1 MVASFPPVLLMRR
14 NIIRKRLAEAGAT
27 TPEKALT
34 LAEAGVIKLS
44 SLFEK
49 TSSEELQTTG
59 TISRARNNRNGIRL

>member
-34 LAEAGVIKLS
+34 LAEAGVINPYGFRRFTECLVRKD
-44 SLFEK
+44 FIRR
-49 TSSEELQTTG
+49 T
-59 TISRARNNRNGIRL
+59 ADNRYYLPRP

>member
-34 LAEAGVIKLS
+34 LAEADVINPYGFRWFTEFLVRKD
-44 SLFEK
+44 FIRR
-49 TSSEELQTTG
+49 T
-59 TISRARNNRNGIRL
+59 ADNRYYLPRP

>member
-34 LAEAGVIKLS
+34 LAEAGVINPYGFRRFTEFLVRKG
-44 SLFEK
+44 FIRR
-49 TSSEELQTTG
+49 T
-59 TISRARNNRNGIRL
+59 ADNRYYLPHP

>member
-34 LAEAGVIKLS
+34 LAEAGVINPYGFRQFTEFLVRKD
-44 SLFEK
+44 FIRR
-49 TSSEELQTTG
+49 T
-59 TISRARNNRNGIRL
+59 ADNRYYLPRP

>member
-34 LAEAGVIKLS
+34 LAEAGVINPYGFRRFTEFLVRKD
-44 SLFEK
+44 FIRR
-49 TSSEELQTTG
+49 T
-59 TISRARNNRNGIRL
+59 ADNRYYLPRL

>member
-34 LAEAGVIKLS
+34 LAEAGVINLMDDQALSNSWLRQITCRLNSKL
-44 SLFEK
+44 LIK
-49 TSSEELQTTG
+49 G
-59 TISRARNNRNGIRL
+59 

>member
-34 LAEAGVIKLS
+34 LAEAGVINPYGFRRFTEFLVRKG
-44 SLFEK
+44 FIRR
-49 TSSEELQTTG
+49 T
-59 TISRARNNRNGIRL
+59 ADNRYYLPRP

>member
-34 LAEAGVIKLS
+34 LAEVGVINPYGFRRFTEFLVRKG
-44 SLFEK
+44 FIRR
-49 TSSEELQTTG
+49 T
-59 TISRARNNRNGIRL
+59 ADNRYYLPRP

>member
-34 LAEAGVIKLS
+34 LAEAGVINPYGFGRFTEFLVRKD
-44 SLFEK
+44 F
-49 TSSEELQTTG
+49 
-59 TISRARNNRNGIRL
+59 IRRTADGRYYLPRP